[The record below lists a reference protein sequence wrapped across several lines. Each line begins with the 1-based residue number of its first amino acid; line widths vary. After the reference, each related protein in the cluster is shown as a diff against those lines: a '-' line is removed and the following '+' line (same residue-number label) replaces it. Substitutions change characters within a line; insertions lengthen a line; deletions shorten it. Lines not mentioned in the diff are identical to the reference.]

1 MNIADKDA
9 LASELHRVVRPGGRV
24 GIYDVMQVGEGDLQ
38 FPVPWAAE
46 QAGSSVSSPAAYK
59 AALDLAGS
67 NILSERNR
75 RDFALEFFANLQARA
90 GSTYEPAALGLHIL
104 MGDTRAVKLKNMIQ
118 NIDRNLVA
126 PVEIVAETATVSGES
141 TQS

>member
-1 MNIADKDA
+1 MLTTSLN
-9 LASELHRVVRPGGRV
+9 G
-24 GIYDVMQVGEGDLQ
+24 YQ
-38 FPVPWAAE
+38 FYNPIE
-46 QAGSSVSSPAAYK
+46 AYK
-59 AALDLAGS
+59 PFIFWEVFWYEIVWKFCEHTASPKGLL
-67 NILSERNR
+67 NF
-75 RDFALEFFANLQARA
+75 DFALEFFANLRARA